1 MTDLNK
7 IDYYPPHFI
16 EGSSTMRVIED
27 PITVDSDS
35 YVGVDAI
42 YHYFESGDGATPD
55 TEADEGR
62 KMGHADAIAMLIAD
76 RFETGRAY
84 AIDSASPEVEPN
96 WQQYRRSTSF
106 IAGALTD
113 GYMNAIKRE
122 LPKCM
127 SDNTVFLDGSAYA
140 DEHGVGEELDA
151 FNKLMLLAGNTK
163 SAIENALAIEY
174 GHDARGAIKFLNAEA
189 TDQIDPPS
197 GTKFGTEIPT
207 KWMVEAR
214 YLANELVK
222 IREFR
227 KNFNTLVIYNA
238 HRFIVSDQL
247 NLTKLY
253 RLMAKL
259 GRINTRIVFVG

>member
-7 IDYYPPHFI
+7 IDYHPPHFV
-16 EGSSTMRVIED
+16 EGTSTMRVIED
-27 PITVDSDS
+27 PITLDPDS
-35 YVGVDAI
+35 YVNVDAI
-42 YHYFESGDGATPD
+42 YHYFESCDGKMPNTD
-55 TEADEGR
+55 SGEDR
-62 KMGHADAIAMLIAD
+62 KMGHVDAIAMLIAN
-76 RFETGRAY
+76 RFETDRDCVV
-84 AIDSASPEVEPN
+84 DSASPEVEPS
-96 WQQYRRSTSF
+96 WQQYRRTTSF

-113 GYMNAIKRE
+113 GYMSAIKRE

-127 SDNTVFLDGSAYA
+127 SVNTVFLDGSAYA
-140 DEHGVGEELDA
+140 DEHGVNDEPDA
-151 FNKLMLLAGNTK
+151 FNKLMSLAGNTK
-163 SAIENALAIEY
+163 GVIENSLAVEY
-174 GHDARGAIKFLNAEA
+174 AHDARGAIKFLNAEA

-197 GTKFGTEIPT
+197 GTKFDEVPT

-227 KNFNTLVIYNA
+227 KNFNTVVIYNA